1 MDEVVSMRF
10 LRGLG
15 LLLAPA
21 FVFLCWGCGGNGR
34 STSPVSATP
43 PLSAANTNLI
53 FVVSEDLNYNA
64 AGDVSASTANLTSQ
78 GLQRSL
84 LMAPFLQQNV
94 LGKQNVTGIY
104 PLEPMT
110 HLETA
115 NKYPDMV
122 ALETVQQ
129 FAMLNQIT
137 LSEAGQIP
145 NTGNSD
151 PIN

>member
-94 LGKQNVTGIY
+94 LGKNNVTGIY
-104 PLEPMT
+104 ALEPMT
-110 HLETA
+110 HQQTT
-115 NKYPDMV
+115 NGYPDMA
-122 ALETVQQ
+122 ALETIQQ
-129 FAMLNQIT
+129 FALLNQIA
-137 LSEAGQIP
+137 LSSDAVGGTFY
-145 NTGNSD
+145 TGN
-151 PIN
+151 NY